1 MVIPVIHDFV
11 HEIVVTVII
20 AVGGSALMYPFRKI
34 KQEFAEAKE
43 ALSAVHKELVA
54 QRTNCL
60 STIQTTGAEQV
71 KLLEK
76 AVDVL
81 EAMHLD
87 QRELL
92 GRLDK

>member
-1 MVIPVIHDFV
+1 MQILHEFL
-11 HEIVVTVII
+11 HEIVITAII
-20 AVGGSALMYPFRKI
+20 GVGGSALMYPFRKI

-43 ALSAVHKELVA
+43 ALSAVHEELVA

-60 STIQTTGAEQV
+60 STLQTTGAEQV

-87 QRELL
+87 QRTLL